1 MEMLQIVKSVF
12 RFQHGF
18 IVGFVLALML
28 VFSAVPAAHAAPSQ
42 TSPSLPMTVD
52 DVTASLTQL
61 SRKQA
66 VHAFG
71 VEDYMRAYKL
81 LLPLAAA
88 GDVVAQYYL
97 ASLFDAG
104 LGIDRN
110 AAEAAYWYRLAAL
123 NGHIDSQYNLGVAY
137 SRGDGVERDMS
148 DAARWWRA
156 AASRGS
162 LNAQFNLGIVYMH
175 GNGVDVDAG
184 EAVRWWSM
192 AAAQGDPASQYNLG
206 TLYANGEGVEQDF
219 ERARLWWKRSA
230 AQGFEQAIEA
240 LSQIKSVKQ

>member
-1 MEMLQIVKSVF
+1 MLQIVKTVF

-18 IVGFVLALML
+18 VVGFVLALML
-28 VFSAVPAAHAAPSQ
+28 VFSAVPAAHAAPAQLTAS
-42 TSPSLPMTVD
+42 SPMSVD
-52 DVTASLTQL
+52 AVSASLTQV
-61 SRKQA
+61 SREQA

-71 VEDYMRAYKL
+71 VEDYVRAYKL
-81 LLPLAAA
+81 LLPLAAT

-104 LGIDRN
+104 LGIERN
-110 AAEAAYWYRLAAL
+110 AAEAAYWYRHAAV

-156 AASRGS
+156 AARRGS

-175 GNGVDVDAG
+175 GRGVTADAG
-184 EAVRWWSM
+184 EAMRWWGM

-206 TLYANGEGVEQDF
+206 TLYANGEGVEQDY
-219 ERARLWWKRSA
+219 ERARLWWTRAA

-240 LSQIKSVKQ
+240 LDQIKSARQ